1 MIGRQEYRELK
12 MIQSRAEELLLEVI
26 TGRFDEYV
34 RHLDRPDTLEP
45 EENTEYYRGYYE
57 GTYDA
62 LQRLREIVDEFN
74 DGNRYQL

>member
-12 MIQSRAEELLLEVI
+12 MIQNRSEELLLELI
-26 TGRFDEYV
+26 MARFDEYA
-34 RHLDRPDTLEP
+34 RHFERPGTLDA

-74 DGNRYQL
+74 DVNGYQL